1 MGPFS
6 RDLIQTSGNDVPVR
20 TALVV
25 VGMQR
30 ARLSGPDAEAATRQ
44 VAALVDKTRREGTQV
59 VFVMHNAPAGQPG
72 EPNGDGWR
80 MAEGLRPQFPD
91 WVIEKS
97 QFSIFDGTN
106 LAAQLQAVGIGRL
119 ILTGPAQAD
128 DVGVS
133 CAAATAL
140 GFKAHL
146 AEDLI
151 DAAVIHQTT
160 GGAEKAE
167 CV

>member
-1 MGPFS
+1 MGHPS
-6 RDLIQTSGNDVPVR
+6 DLNDPTDR

-25 VGMQR
+25 IGMQR
-30 ARLSGPDAEAATRQ
+30 ARLTTPDAEANVRH
-44 VAALVDKTRREGTQV
+44 VAAMVDSARRAGTQV
-59 VFVMHNAPAGQPG
+59 VFVQHCAPAGQPG
-72 EPNGDGWR
+72 EKNSDGWR
-80 MAEGLRPQFPD
+80 MIDGLRPQFPD
-91 WVIEKS
+91 WVIEKT

-140 GFKAHL
+140 GFRADM
-146 AEDLI
+146 AEDLVN
-151 DAAVIHQTT
+151 AAVINTMH
-160 GGAEKAE
+160 GAETAD

>member
-1 MGPFS
+1 MGHPS
-6 RDLIQTSGNDVPVR
+6 DLNESSGR

-25 VGMQR
+25 IGMQR
-30 ARLSGPDAEAATRQ
+30 ARLTTPDADACVRQ
-44 VAALVDKTRREGTQV
+44 VAAMVDKARHGGTQV
-59 VFVMHNAPAGQPG
+59 IFVQHCAPAGQPG
-72 EPNGDGWR
+72 DKGSDGWR
-80 MAEGLRPQFPD
+80 MAESLRPQFPD
-91 WVIEKS
+91 WVIEKT

-119 ILTGPAQAD
+119 VLTGPAQAD

-140 GFKAHL
+140 GFRADL
-146 AEDLI
+146 AETLI
-151 DAAVIHQTT
+151 DPTVIAHTT
-160 GGAEKAE
+160 HGAETAD

>member
-6 RDLIQTSGNDVPVR
+6 RDLIQTSGNTGADR

-30 ARLSGPDAEAATRQ
+30 ARLSGPDAEAATQ
-44 VAALVDKTRREGTQV
+44 HVANLVDKARRQGTQV
-59 VFVMHNAPAGQPG
+59 VFVQHCAPSGQPG
-72 EPNGDGWR
+72 EKNSDGWR
-80 MAEGLRPQFPD
+80 MADGLRPQFPD
-91 WVIEKS
+91 WVIEKT

-119 ILTGPAQAD
+119 ILAGPAQAD
-128 DVGVS
+128 DVAVS

-140 GFKAHL
+140 GFKADL
-146 AEDLI
+146 AEDLM
-151 DAAVIHQTT
+151 DTAVIHHAT
-160 GGAEKAE
+160 GNAETAE
-167 CV
+167 CC